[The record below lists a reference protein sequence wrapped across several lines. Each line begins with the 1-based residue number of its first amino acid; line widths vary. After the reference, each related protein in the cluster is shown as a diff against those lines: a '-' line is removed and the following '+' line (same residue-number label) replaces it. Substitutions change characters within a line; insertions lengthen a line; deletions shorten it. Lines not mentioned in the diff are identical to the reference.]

1 MPKGKNG
8 SLLRRFFS
16 IAIPTSIVAVVA
28 GVGWIAFG
36 EISKSEAVHADVS
49 FSMVDHQTGRMGESL
64 DIARTFIS
72 TEFSAEIGQIADIS
86 TLLDEWSPRY
96 QQAQTG
102 YRRFDAAIIAAE
114 NNADAYF
121 AAQRA
126 LTERFHNQ
134 ELRTR
139 AQADDDAEF
148 QQYEQWRER
157 AGGVR
162 VEALEIMHRL
172 SDMDTNLQK
181 LKLRS
186 DFSLDVGGFSEVP
199 SEILALEEELA
210 QFRIASEN
218 IREIIAS
225 PFDTNS

>member
-1 MPKGKNG
+1 M
-8 SLLRRFFS
+8 SRRFFS
-16 IAIPTSIVAVVA
+16 IAITTGIVAVVT
-28 GVGWIAFG
+28 GLGWIAFG
-36 EISKSEAVHADVS
+36 EVNKSEAAHADAS
-49 FSMVDHQTGRMGESL
+49 FSMVNHQTGRMGESL
-64 DIARTFIS
+64 DIARTFIT
-72 TEFSAEIGQIADIS
+72 TEISANIGQITDIS

-96 QQAQTG
+96 QQAQIG

-114 NNADAYF
+114 NSADAYF

-139 AQADDDAEF
+139 ARADDDAEF

-157 AGGVR
+157 ASGVR
-162 VEALEIMHRL
+162 AESLEIMHRL
-172 SDMDTNLQK
+172 SDMDTALQK

-186 DFSLDVGGFSEVP
+186 DFSFDVGGFSEVP
-199 SEILALEEELA
+199 SDILELEEELA
-210 QFRIASEN
+210 QFRIASDN

>member
-1 MPKGKNG
+1 M
-8 SLLRRFFS
+8 LRRFFS
-16 IAIPTSIVAVVA
+16 IAITTGIVAVVT
-28 GVGWIAFG
+28 GLGWIAFG
-36 EISKSEAVHADVS
+36 EVNKSEAAHADAS
-49 FSMVDHQTGRMGESL
+49 FSMVNHQTGRMGESL
-64 DIARTFIS
+64 DIARTFIT
-72 TEFSAEIGQIADIS
+72 TEISANIGQITDIS

-96 QQAQTG
+96 QQAQIG

-114 NNADAYF
+114 NSADAYF

-139 AQADDDAEF
+139 ARADDDAEF

-157 AGGVR
+157 ASGVR
-162 VEALEIMHRL
+162 AESLEIMHRL
-172 SDMDTNLQK
+172 SDMDTALQK

-186 DFSLDVGGFSEVP
+186 DFSFDVGGFSEVP
-199 SEILALEEELA
+199 SDILELEEKLA
-210 QFRIASEN
+210 QFRIASDN